1 MIRERIAYA
10 ALLAFPP
17 DVRSV
22 RGAEMVSTLLDV
34 SSTSRVRFAG
44 EIVNLVGSGAR
55 ARSAE
60 MKRAGAAR
68 VVGDG
73 FCVAGVWLMV
83 LLLTSD
89 LGDRIHGPIPDYPRY
104 LYGPWTLMLLG
115 AALVLALIGYDRFA
129 GAAALLFTASVLL
142 DPSRYE
148 LTNAERVRLI
158 VPAICFA
165 VLLTYPRKRTVNV
178 RRLVWLAPIAVLA
191 VAAGTSDDAMAF
203 VAVVALIV
211 LVPAALAL
219 VRSNPRPMI
228 ACAVVAA
235 YFGTHM
241 AQDRGGP
248 GPTGLLFLAAAP
260 LVVAC
265 VAAAHRRSPTSNPV

>member
-17 DVRSV
+17 DVRAA

-34 SSTSRVRFAG
+34 SSASRVRFVG

-55 ARSAE
+55 ARGAE

-129 GAAALLFTASVLL
+129 GAAAFLFTASVLL

-148 LTNAERVRLI
+148 LTAERVRLI
-158 VPAICFA
+158 VPATCFA
-165 VLLTYPRKRTVNV
+165 VLLTYPRQRMVNL
-178 RRLVWLAPIAVLA
+178 RRLVWLAPIAVLT

-211 LVPAALAL
+211 LVPTALAL

-241 AQDRGGP
+241 AQDGGGP
-248 GPTGLLFLAAAP
+248 GPVGLLFLAATP

-265 VAAAHRRSPTSNPV
+265 VVAANRRSPTSSPV